1 MTIEDEVLKKLIGEY
16 VKQQQAAQTEQRIR
30 NRESDVLGHLEKRL
44 LAREITNA
52 EYKKRKTRYVES
64 LYELYIQDIIT
75 YEELQQKLNG

>member
-30 NRESDVLGHLEKRL
+30 NREPDVLGHLERRL
-44 LAREITNA
+44 LAREITSA
-52 EYKKRKTRYVES
+52 EYKKRKTRYVQS

-75 YEELQQKLNG
+75 YEELQQKLNS